1 MVKINKE
8 NKKLVIA
15 SGNKG
20 KIAEIKSILGP
31 YFDEII
37 SQGEAGLDI
46 DVDETGQ
53 TFQENALLKAREA
66 SRLLGTAVIADDS
79 GLCVDCLGGAPGV
92 ISARYAGP
100 QHDDEDNRQRLI
112 KECAA
117 FKAPRSA
124 RFVSAIALVFP
135 DGRELLTTG
144 RVEGEIILEPRGE
157 GGFGYDCLFYY
168 PPFGKTFAEIS
179 FEQKNEVSHRR
190 RALMSLRHYFKEKEK
205 GE

>member
-1 MVKINKE
+1 MND
-8 NKKLVIA
+8 KLVIA

-31 YFDEII
+31 FFKEII
-37 SQGEAGLDI
+37 SQVEAGLDI
-46 DVDETGQ
+46 EVDETGS

-66 SRLLGTAVIADDS
+66 AKLLGTAVIADDS

-92 ISARYAGP
+92 LSARYAGP

-117 FKAPRSA
+117 FKAPRTA
-124 RFVSAIALVFP
+124 RFVSAVALVFP
-135 DGRELLTTG
+135 GGEELLATG
-144 RVEGEIILEPRGE
+144 SVEGEILLEPKGD

-179 FEQKNEVSHRR
+179 FDEKNEISHRR
-190 RALMSLRHYFKEKEK
+190 MALMKLKVYFEGKAE
-205 GE
+205 